1 MSKLLMKD
9 RDTIMNFND
18 KELFATVYTC
28 NTQMI
33 ERLKQMLIDFPEDV
47 KLIEET
53 KVSIKVTM
61 PKNWLKISTPRRL
74 TDAQRQAAA
83 ERMMK
88 NRAHK
93 K

>member
-61 PKNWLKISTPRRL
+61 PKNWLKIPTPRRL

-83 ERMMK
+83 ARMMK